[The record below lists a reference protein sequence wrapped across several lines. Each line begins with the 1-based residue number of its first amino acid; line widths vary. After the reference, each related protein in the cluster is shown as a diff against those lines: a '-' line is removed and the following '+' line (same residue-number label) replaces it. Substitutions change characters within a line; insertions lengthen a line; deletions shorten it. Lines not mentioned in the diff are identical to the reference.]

1 MKRRRNDVRLQSR
14 AAKEAPSGCKPE
26 RAGLRRSSSHNPA
39 ELFFGSNPSAQHA
52 FSLIE
57 LLAVVAILLILTS
70 LYWGTNVESAQKRKL
85 KACQDNLDR
94 IYMALQV
101 YAADQSS
108 KFPCLN
114 AAKNSGEALSLLVPH
129 YTVETS
135 VFICPAS
142 KDPALPESESFTNHP
157 ISYAYYMGRTSTNSE
172 VLITDKQVDAL
183 AKRPGQPVFSADGKP
198 PGNNH
203 GKAGGNFLFCDGHV
217 EASPATSPYG
227 LPLTPGVVLLNP

>member
-1 MKRRRNDVRLQSR
+1 MKRRRNDVRSQSC
-14 AAKEAPSGCKPE
+14 AAKEAHSGSRPE
-26 RAGLRRSSSHNPA
+26 RADPKSDSFDCS
-39 ELFFGSNPSAQHA
+39 PSAQNA

-70 LYWGTNVESAQKRKL
+70 LYWGTNTQSAQKRKL

-101 YAADQSS
+101 YAADQAG
-108 KFPCLN
+108 KFPCLTN
-114 AAKNSGEALSLLVPH
+114 ARTSGEALSMLVPH

-142 KDPALPESESFTNHP
+142 KDAALPEGEPFTNRP

-172 VLITDKQVDAL
+172 VLVTDKQVNSL
-183 AKRPGQPVFSADGKP
+183 AKQAGQPVFSSDGKP

-203 GKAGGNFLFCDGHV
+203 GKAGGNFLFCDGHA
-217 EASPATSPYG
+217 ESASATSPYV

>member
-14 AAKEAPSGCKPE
+14 AAKEAPSGYKPV
-26 RAGLRRSSSHNPA
+26 RACLRRSSFHNLA
-39 ELFFGSNPSAQHA
+39 GLFFGGDPSTKHA

-57 LLAVVAILLILTS
+57 LLAVGAILLILTS
-70 LYWGTNVESAQKRKL
+70 LYWGSNTESSQKRKL

-94 IYMALQV
+94 IYMALQI

-114 AAKNSGEALSLLVPH
+114 SARNSGEALSLLVPH

-142 KDPALPESESFTNHP
+142 KDAALPESEPFTNHP
-157 ISYAYYMGRTSTNSE
+157 ISYAYYMGRSSTNSE

-183 AKRPGQPVFSADGKP
+183 AKRAGQPVFSADGKP

-203 GKAGGNFLFCDGHV
+203 GKGGGNFLFCDGHV
-217 EASPATSPYG
+217 ETSPATSPYA